1 MTHKT
6 EYRPI
11 TAPNKMITTA
21 CFGNTYISVVQGD
34 ITKEPVAVIVN
45 AANHELTPGGG
56 VCGAIYSAAG
66 DLPFEECRTIHPEG
80 VDIGI
85 AFRTGP
91 GKLLKKGL
99 SGIIHVPGPDCRIPA
114 QEKQKGAL
122 LKKSYWNV
130 LEVARMAGDRT
141 ISIPAISTSHFG
153 YKPVKEATLI
163 ACNTIKEYLHH
174 HKDAFD
180 EVRLI
185 FHDQGE
191 DLQTAQIYV
200 ENLARSTPKRS

>member
-1 MTHKT
+1 MIQKT

-11 TAPNKMITTA
+11 TAPNQLITTA
-21 CFGNTYISVVQGD
+21 SFGNTYISVVLGD
-34 ITKEPVAVIVN
+34 ITKEPVAAIVN
-45 AANHELTPGGG
+45 AANIALTPGGG
-56 VCGAIYSAAG
+56 VSGSIFKAAG

-80 VDIGI
+80 VEVGI

-99 SGIIHVPGPDCRIPA
+99 SGIIHVPGPDCSIPA
-114 QEKQKGAL
+114 QAKMKAQL
-122 LKKSYWNV
+122 LKKAYWNT

-141 ISIPAISTSHFG
+141 LTIPAISTAHFG

-163 ACNTIKEYLHH
+163 ACETVKEFLHH

-185 FHDQGE
+185 FHDRGE
-191 DLQTAQIYV
+191 DLDTAKNFV
-200 ENLARSTPKRS
+200 DELAHSSGRRG